1 MTASYTPEPPHRV
14 THLSRRDLFKG
25 GLAASVAALLGP
37 GSLFSGLHDPD
48 LSATPE
54 RPHLEVARRAER
66 WIARSAIRGASG
78 TAWPWDPDDPES
90 VQLNLY
96 SGTPGVVLF
105 YLELFHATGE
115 ERLLDEAVAGAD
127 YLAASLPDDDR
138 VADAGLYTGL
148 AGVAFTLA
156 LTSRATRQP
165 SLGATAERALA
176 ALRRTANPE
185 GRGVTFNESTD
196 VISGSAGIGL
206 FLLWAEANMEDASAL
221 DLAAAAG
228 RRLIELGT
236 PAHGGLKW
244 MIAPAV
250 PRNYPNFSH
259 GTAGVSHFLA
269 SLYGATGDGAFLDAA
284 RAGAIYLQELATR
297 TANDGRMI
305 FHSEPGNEQLY
316 YLGWCHGPVGTART
330 FHRLGQATGDAA
342 YRDYVARLAQAIVD
356 MKVPER
362 SPGFWNNI
370 SQCCGNA
377 GVIEFFLALH
387 DATGEPG
394 HLKFAE
400 RVAADTVQRATAEDD
415 GLKWIQAEHRVRP
428 ELLIAQTGLMQGA
441 AGVGLAMLHLD
452 GVSQRRRPL
461 VVLPDDPFWG

>member
-1 MTASYTPEPPHRV
+1 MTARHTPVPPHRV

-25 GLAASVAALLGP
+25 GLAASAAVLLRP
-37 GSLFSGLHDPD
+37 GSLFSSLGDPGP
-48 LSATPE
+48 SATPE

-66 WIARSAIRGASG
+66 WIARSAIRGVSG
-78 TAWPWDPDDPES
+78 TAWPWDPKDPDS

-115 ERLLDEAVAGAD
+115 ERLLDEAIAGAD
-127 YLAASLPDDDR
+127 YLAASLPADDS

-156 LTSRATRQP
+156 LTYRATRQT
-165 SLGATAERALA
+165 SLAAAAERALA
-176 ALRRTANPE
+176 ALQRAAKPE
-185 GRGVTFNESTD
+185 GHGVIFNESTD

-206 FLLWAEANMEDASAL
+206 FLVWAEANMENASAL
-221 DLAAAAG
+221 DLATAAG
-228 RRLIELGT
+228 RRLIELGI

-244 MIAPAV
+244 MIAPGAQ
-250 PRNYPNFSH
+250 RNYPNFSH
-259 GTAGVSHFLA
+259 GTAGVSYFLA

-284 RAGAIYLQELATR
+284 RAGATYLQELATR

-316 YLGWCHGPVGTART
+316 YLGWCHGPIGTARA
-330 FHRLGQATGDAA
+330 FHRLGQATGAAA
-342 YRDYVARLAQAIVD
+342 YRDYVARLAQAIID

-362 SPGFWNNI
+362 SPGFWNNV

-377 GVIEFFLALH
+377 GVIEFFIALH
-387 DATGEPG
+387 DATDEPG
-394 HLKFAE
+394 HLEFAE

-441 AGVGLAMLHLD
+441 AGIGLAMLHLD
-452 GVSQRRRPL
+452 GVGQRRRPL
-461 VVLPDDPFWG
+461 VVLPDDPFWR